1 MALAVGSAA
10 VVFFILVF
18 TPSPSPTTADSIFRC
33 YNSIVSFGDSLAD
46 TGNILVPSLQ
56 RSPCVAVNPPYGRT
70 FFHRPTGRYSDG
82 RLVIDFIAQ
91 SMGLPLL
98 KPYVPEANA
107 DAAQRRRSFSTGV
120 NFAVSGASALS
131 YEFYEKIGCQNPLT
145 NASLGT
151 QLKWFRTFLAGLPD
165 SRRYLERSLVV
176 MGEIGG
182 NDYNHLLLQGRTLDE
197 LQILVPMV
205 VSYIGSTIQELIELG
220 VVTML
225 VPGNLPI
232 GCLPVCLTRYE
243 KSSTAKDYD
252 RHGCLISL
260 NEFAEYHNHLLLQEL
275 QRIRELYPH
284 VNIMYA
290 DYYNAAMRMYQ
301 SPKQFGFGNRIL
313 SSCCGGGGVYN
324 FNESARCGVPQATC
338 CDDPSKY
345 ISWDGMHL
353 TEAAYRLIA
362 QAVIQGTY
370 TNPPFSNICLGSI
383 SKTRGIS
390 DY

>member
-1 MALAVGSAA
+1 MALASAS

-18 TPSPSPTTADSIFRC
+18 TPSPSASASDSIFGC

-56 RSPCVAVNPPYGRT
+56 RSPCAAANPPYGRT
-70 FFHRPTGRYSDG
+70 FFHRPTGRFSDG
-82 RLVIDFIAQ
+82 RLIIDFIAQ

-98 KPYVPEANA
+98 KPYVPEAND

-131 YEFYEKIGCQNPLT
+131 YEFYKKIGCQDSLT
-145 NASLGT
+145 NVSLGT
-151 QLKWFRTFLAGLPD
+151 QLEWFRSFLAGLPD
-165 SRRYLERSLVV
+165 SRKYLERSLVI

-182 NDYNHLLLQGRTLDE
+182 NDYNHLILQGRTLDE
-197 LQILVPMV
+197 QQMLVPVV
-205 VSYIGSTIQELIELG
+205 VSYIGSTIQELIKLG

-225 VPGNLPI
+225 VPGNFPS
-232 GCLPVCLTRYE
+232 GCLPVCLTQYQ
-243 KSSTAKDYD
+243 KSSTAEDYD
-252 RHGCLISL
+252 RHGCLTWL
-260 NEFAEYHNHLLLQEL
+260 NEFSQYHNQLLRKEL

-313 SSCCGGGGVYN
+313 SSCCGAGGLYN
-324 FNESARCGVPQATC
+324 FNASAQCGAPQATC

-345 ISWDGMHL
+345 ISWDGIHL

-362 QAVIQGTY
+362 QALLQGTY
-370 TNPPFSNICLGSI
+370 TNPSFSDICISSI
-383 SKTRGIS
+383 SKTRGIIS
-390 DY
+390 DF